1 MEESYLLLFN
11 YVLLRGIS
19 VWFHLYHFTHI
30 LISLY
35 NLYQNLE
42 SWTIFG
48 VFQREEDYLF
58 KLQNS
63 IYLLV

>member
-42 SWTIFG
+42 S
-48 VFQREEDYLF
+48 
-58 KLQNS
+58 
-63 IYLLV
+63 